1 MPAETMNVDSILE
14 RVSTGM
20 STERDAQKLRSL
32 MNFQGTLTKAF
43 ELLLDNPHQ
52 VRRMFS
58 AQLRRELATAL
69 TVNVT
74 GQERDND

>member
-1 MPAETMNVDSILE
+1 MPAETMNIDSILE
-14 RVSTGM
+14 RVGTGM

-43 ELLLDNPHQ
+43 ELLLDNPQH

-58 AQLRRELATAL
+58 VQLRRELAAAL
-69 TVNVT
+69 TVNVE
-74 GQERDND
+74 GQQ